1 MKKFL
6 ITIVTTILTFSFFIA
21 PVPVQAE
28 TKTLQQLQTERD
40 NLKKKTEEA
49 KKNLEE
55 AKQKKQS
62 VEQEVA
68 VLDQTLNAENAQLE
82 KVEADLAE
90 VQKRLEESKK
100 MLEEASENKE
110 KQLTVF
116 GQRVKYIH
124 ENGNTGYLDV
134 ILDSKDISDL
144 FMRMQHVEEIM
155 NYDNNLLND

>member
-1 MKKFL
+1 M
-6 ITIVTTILTFSFFIA
+6 TTILTFSFFIA

-68 VLDQTLNAENAQLE
+68 VLDQTLNA
-82 KVEADLAE
+82 
-90 VQKRLEESKK
+90 
-100 MLEEASENKE
+100 
-110 KQLTVF
+110 
-116 GQRVKYIH
+116 
-124 ENGNTGYLDV
+124 
-134 ILDSKDISDL
+134 
-144 FMRMQHVEEIM
+144 
-155 NYDNNLLND
+155 